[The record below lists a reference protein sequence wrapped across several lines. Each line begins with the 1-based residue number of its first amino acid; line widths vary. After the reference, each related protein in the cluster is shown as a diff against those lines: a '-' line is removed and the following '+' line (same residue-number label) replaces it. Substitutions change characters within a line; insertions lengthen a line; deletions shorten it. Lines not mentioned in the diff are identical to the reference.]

1 MTPIRHC
8 DIIVMMTSE
17 YKVLIRMPRELAAKL
32 RLLAEKE
39 RRSFNAQ
46 SVKFLEDAV
55 EAYEKEN
62 GPLGGETPERA

>member
-1 MTPIRHC
+1 MSS
-8 DIIVMMTSE
+8 D
-17 YKVLIRMPRELAAKL
+17 YKVLFRMPRELADKL

-55 EAYEKEN
+55 ETYEREN
-62 GPLGGETPERA
+62 GPLGGETPKRA